1 MQQSQL
7 VWLAESCI
15 PGQSTYKKTTKKGR
29 PGMNCPAGLFGFLL
43 FTTRFRTLAFT
54 RPSLATPE
62 SSAKPDAFIGR
73 LRNLSGVPDSRSHT
87 ASETQFVPLGINR
100 QLLCFRVLRRKGFHR
115 TGRVRAGQFVPGFS
129 AVSSRFRGAK
139 PRKMAIVQIKPAS
152 PVLAPFGKIFW
163 KNARFHAR

>member
-15 PGQSTYKKTTKKGR
+15 PGQFTYKKTTKKGR

-87 ASETQFVPLGINR
+87 ASETQFVPLGISR

-115 TGRVRAGQFVPGFS
+115 TGRVRAGRFVPGFS
-129 AVSSRFRGAK
+129 AVLSHFQAAK
-139 PRKMAIVQIKPAS
+139 TRKMAIVRIKS
-152 PVLAPFGKIFW
+152 GMSVLGRFGTLFW

>member
-15 PGQSTYKKTTKKGR
+15 PGQFTYKKTTKKGR

-87 ASETQFVPLGINR
+87 ASETQFVPLGISR

-115 TGRVRAGQFVPGFS
+115 TGRVRAGRFVPGFS
-129 AVSSRFRGAK
+129 AVLSHFQAAK
-139 PRKMAIVQIKPAS
+139 TRKMAIVRIKS
-152 PVLAPFGKIFW
+152 GMPVLGRFGTLFW